1 MNYKYYLKLSSVIA
15 YAGQFECFNDGW
27 CMNIKKYVLLITNK
41 VLQNEKGSEYV
52 SEIFKFALIMA
63 LIISFVALPE
73 PFMKKLNL
81 NSMATSIARA
91 VETTGE
97 INTDIEQMI
106 EDYKAETGL
115 NPTIKWEGDFVN
127 VGSAQRIQ
135 IRERFSIT
143 LTDKVKIKIAEPSF
157 SGPIEI
163 EIPISKTVRGLSE
176 VYWKPGQI

>member
-1 MNYKYYLKLSSVIA
+1 
-15 YAGQFECFNDGW
+15 
-27 CMNIKKYVLLITNK
+27 MNIKKYMLLRTINLLK
-41 VLQNEKGSEYV
+41 NDKGNDYV

-73 PFMKKLNL
+73 PFVKKLNL

-97 INTDIEQMI
+97 INTDIEQLI
-106 EDYKAETGL
+106 EDYKGETGL

-127 VGSAQRIQ
+127 VGATQRIQ

-143 LTDKVKIKIAEPSF
+143 LIDKVKIKIAEPSF

-163 EIPISKTVRGLSE
+163 IVPISKTVRGMSE